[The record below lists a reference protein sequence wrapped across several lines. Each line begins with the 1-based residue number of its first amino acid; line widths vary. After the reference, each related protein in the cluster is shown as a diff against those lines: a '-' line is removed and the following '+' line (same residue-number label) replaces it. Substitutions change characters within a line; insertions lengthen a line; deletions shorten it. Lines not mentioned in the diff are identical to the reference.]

1 MTMADY
7 QELLIGVTCR
17 WCDHKVELTGPV
29 EGYKHSGG
37 FVVEGQKE
45 KQWLFTVCPGCGYG
59 WSLIKLAR
67 MINKEKNEK
76 ITTLL
81 NID

>member
-1 MTMADY
+1 MISDY
-7 QELLIGVTCR
+7 KELLAGVTCR

-29 EGYKHSGG
+29 EGSNHSGG
-37 FVVEGQKE
+37 FVVEGYKE

-67 MINKEKNEK
+67 MINKGEDKK
-76 ITTLL
+76 ITKFL
-81 NID
+81 I